1 MRIAATKAVRYV
13 AEKTGRAKRLLAAAV
28 LEGTGA
34 SGSSSDS
41 EGTDAVSA
49 ERPVGFFDDM
59 SAFSF
64 SLEATPRT
72 NIAQETDEVL
82 AEMADF
88 NSLTQV
94 NFRCG
99 FNFRGQFDPAVFWA
113 NNTIM
118 LRFPLHTVVARSYLS
133 AMLHEATCER
143 KFSYTGRVPTK
154 ERQTIDAE
162 QVCASAVCVAGEAV
176 YEMSPNEIKKTL
188 REQAQTEGGGRV
200 NLPSSASSYRGV
212 PHFKVAYSQF
222 PGLPIK
228 RACC

>member
-1 MRIAATKAVRYV
+1 MLVCLYLNPTLNKASIIDGGQRDAMRIAATKAVRYV
-13 AEKTGRAKRLLAAAV
+13 AEKTGRAKRLLAAAD

-34 SGSSSDS
+34 PGSSSDS
-41 EGTDAVSA
+41 EGTDAVFA
-49 ERPVGFFDDM
+49 ESPVGLFDDM

-72 NIAQETDEVL
+72 NITQEADEVL

-94 NFRCG
+94 DLRCG

-113 NNTIM
+113 NTTIM

-133 AMLHEATCER
+133 AMLHEATCKR
-143 KFSYTGRVPTK
+143 TFSYTGRVLTK

-176 YEMSPNEIKKTL
+176 YEMSPNEIKKYY
-188 REQAQTEGGGRV
+188 V
-200 NLPSSASSYRGV
+200 S
-212 PHFKVAYSQF
+212 
-222 PGLPIK
+222 K
-228 RACC
+228 RKRKAGEE